1 MIEQIINYFL
11 QYWPT
16 GAQLLKIEHPDIQ
29 VLMQHTYSHLVKQL
43 PFLVAGFVLNALLYI
58 PPI

>member
-16 GAQLLKIEHPDIQ
+16 GAQLLKIEHPYIQ
-29 VLMQHTYSHLVKQL
+29 VLMQHAYSDLLKQL
-43 PFLVAGFVLNALLYI
+43 PFLVTGFVLNALLYI
-58 PPI
+58 PHI